1 MIPTPNCRF
10 SETPAETT
18 RLRNDVEV
26 RTYEKRSIPIGAR
39 DFDGGALVPTSALA
53 ASVTDWE
60 RMARGLLRAT
70 GSVGSCNWTFIPRT
84 KLPFRPT
91 LTRHRC
97 SLPFCQYAHKM
108 SRGLATA
115 LITSTSLTVPLVA
128 SSPSAFRSR
137 STSSSAAATVAAFAA
152 DSAISL
158 WRLLACA
165 SASAWAGG
173 GVWAGQCRSYP
184 LCPFVFL
191 ADGSSSESVSEQRA
205 SSHKP

>member
-1 MIPTPNCRF
+1 MIPTPNWRF

-26 RTYEKRSIPIGAR
+26 RTYQKRSIPIGAR

-91 LTRHRC
+91 LTRHRY

-108 SRGLATA
+108 SRGWL
-115 LITSTSLTVPLVA
+115 
-128 SSPSAFRSR
+128 
-137 STSSSAAATVAAFAA
+137 
-152 DSAISL
+152 
-158 WRLLACA
+158 RL
-165 SASAWAGG
+165 
-173 GVWAGQCRSYP
+173 
-184 LCPFVFL
+184 
-191 ADGSSSESVSEQRA
+191 
-205 SSHKP
+205 